1 MIELIAWWLFYGCI
15 LNKDFPFEDEDPSG
29 IFQALTIYTRPSVE
43 KNKTEVCVFTDN
55 VCTTES

>member
-1 MIELIAWWLFYGCI
+1 M
-15 LNKDFPFEDEDPSG
+15 DEDPSG
-29 IFQALTIYTRPSVE
+29 IFQALTLYTRPSVE